1 MLSIENKTG
10 PGKIRIVSGHNTL
23 GILIALL
30 LLCAILAVASPV
42 FLSMANF
49 WNIFQQVSINFVV
62 AIGMAFVI
70 ISGGIDLSIG
80 SSIAIV
86 GLVMA
91 MLMKSGQSVWAAITI
106 GLALSAAI
114 GYANGVMIA
123 YLGLPPFIATLG
135 MMYIGRGLAYT
146 VSGGQPVY
154 TLPPGFVAISDR
166 VFGIPLWSLLI
177 MIAVFI
183 IGWFILRYTRIGRS
197 VFAIGGNE
205 QCAKLSGISIN
216 SVKCFVYTVSGLCCG
231 VSAIILTSRLDSAL
245 PTLAEGQEMNA
256 IAAVVIGGTSM
267 KGGEGSLLGTV
278 IGVLIIGVIANG
290 LNLLTVPQGW
300 QRVIRGLI
308 IVSAVVIDVM
318 RRRQAEMT

>member
-1 MLSIENKTG
+1 MQRTMKKT
-10 PGKIRIVSGHNTL
+10 VSGNNIL
-23 GILIALL
+23 GILIAFV
-30 LLCAILAVASPV
+30 LLCVILAIASPV
-42 FLSMANF
+42 FLTVANF

-80 SSIAIV
+80 SSMAIV
-86 GLVMA
+86 GLIMA
-91 MLMKSGQSVWAAITI
+91 MMMKSGQPVWLAMVA
-106 GLALSAAI
+106 GLLLSAVI
-114 GYANGVMIA
+114 GYANGAMIA

-154 TLPPGFVAISDR
+154 TMPPAFVAISER
-166 VFGIPLWSLLI
+166 MFGIPLWSLLI
-177 MIAVFI
+177 MIGVFL
-183 IGWFILRYTRIGRS
+183 IGWYILKYMRVGRN

-205 QCAKLSGISIN
+205 QCAKLSGIN
-216 SVKCFVYTVSGLCCG
+216 LNRMKCFVYTVSGLCCG
-231 VSAIILTSRLDSAL
+231 VAAIVLTSRLDSAL
-245 PTLAEGQEMNA
+245 PTSAEGQEMNA

-290 LNLLTVPQGW
+290 LNLLGVPQGW
-300 QRVIRGLI
+300 QRVVKGLI
-308 IVSAVVIDVM
+308 IVIAVIIDVF
-318 RRRQAEMT
+318 RRKQAERG

>member
-1 MLSIENKTG
+1 MRRTKNHTSY
-10 PGKIRIVSGHNTL
+10 GKRRITFGHNTL
-23 GILIALL
+23 GILIALI
-30 LLCAILAVASPV
+30 LLCAALSVASPV
-42 FLSMANF
+42 FLSVANF

-70 ISGGIDLSIG
+70 VSGGIDLSIG

-91 MLMKSGQSVWAAITI
+91 MMMKSDQPVWLAIAA
-106 GLALSAAI
+106 GLALSAVI
-114 GYANGVMIA
+114 GFTNGAMIA

-146 VSGGQPVY
+146 ISGGQPVY
-154 TLPPGFVAISDR
+154 AMPPAFVMISDR
-166 VFGIPLWSLLI
+166 IAGIPLWSLLI
-177 MIAVFI
+177 MIAVFT
-183 IGWFILRYTRIGRS
+183 IGWYILRYTRVGRS

-205 QCAKLSGISIN
+205 QCAKLSGINLN

-231 VSAIILTSRLDSAL
+231 VAAIVLTSRLDSAL
-245 PTLAEGQEMNA
+245 PTSAEGQEMNA

-290 LNLLTVPQGW
+290 LNLLGVPQGW
-300 QRVIRGLI
+300 QRVIKGLI
-308 IVSAVVIDVM
+308 IVIAVVIDVM
-318 RRRQAEMT
+318 RRRQSEMG

>member
-1 MLSIENKTG
+1 MHSIENKAG
-10 PGKIRIVSGHNTL
+10 SGRRRAAFSNNIW
-23 GILIALL
+23 GILGAFL
-30 LLCAILAVASPV
+30 LLCAVLAVASPV
-42 FLSMANF
+42 FLSVANF
-49 WNIFQQVSINFVV
+49 WNVFQQVSINFVV

-91 MLMKSGQSVWAAITI
+91 MMMKSGQPVWLAMIA
-106 GLALSAAI
+106 GLALSAVI
-114 GYANGVMIA
+114 GLANGAMIA
-123 YLGLPPFIATLG
+123 LLGLPPFIATLG

-154 TLPPGFVAISDR
+154 TMPPAFVAIADR
-166 VFGIPLWSLLI
+166 IFGIPLWSLLI
-177 MIAVFI
+177 MGMVFL
-183 IGWFILRYTRIGRS
+183 IGWYILRYTRVGRS

-205 QCAKLSGISIN
+205 QCAKLSGINLS

-231 VSAIILTSRLDSAL
+231 VSAIVLTSRLDSAL

-290 LNLLTVPQGW
+290 LNLLSVPQGW
-300 QRVIRGLI
+300 QRVIKGLI
-308 IVSAVVIDVM
+308 IVIAVVIDVM
-318 RRRQAEMT
+318 RRRQSEMA